1 MNKEDH
7 TSSKLDQKES
17 GLRDPEVAKRS
28 LVELQDLLSRF
39 RLESQLTNSANLRV
53 DQERK
58 PVLQE
63 LVINKQLQ
71 ALTHKLEHLHVA
83 DIAYI
88 LEALPLFERELVWK
102 QVSLPNQSQVLI
114 EINDPVRLSLISWM
128 NEDELTFIAQS
139 LDPDDLATIADHI
152 PQGIIEKVRDE
163 LSLSEKEQFRAV
175 MSYPAN
181 SVGAHMDFELIK
193 IREEVNL
200 EVVHRYLRRFEKL
213 PPHTNK
219 LFVVNRKEV
228 LTGSLSLENL
238 LIKDPHT
245 LVKDSMQ
252 TDILV
257 LNVLDD
263 AEEVAKAF
271 ERYDLVSA
279 PVVNKSLRLVGRLTV
294 AEIVDVIRDEN
305 NQDAFAS
312 AGFQDEEDVF
322 ASVFTAIKNRW
333 MWLAINL
340 MTAFFASRVIGIFEG
355 TIEKVVALAALMPII
370 AGVAGNSG
378 NQTLVL
384 MIRSLALGHISSS
397 SITKLVT
404 KELTVALLNGIF
416 WGSVAGL
423 FAWWLYLDQPIAKL
437 LGLTMMLAIVLNLI
451 VAATIGVLIPVI
463 LDRMKKDPAVGS
475 SVLLTFGTDSMGFFI
490 FLGLAT
496 VIF

>member
-1 MNKEDH
+1 MNSQNLVN
-7 TSSKLDQKES
+7 SSSEKKES
-17 GLRDPEVAKRS
+17 SLRDPEVAKRA
-28 LVELQDLLSRF
+28 LVQLQDLLLRF
-39 RLESQLTNSANLRV
+39 RLESQLSKGENLV
-53 DQERK
+53 FNKERK
-58 PVLQE
+58 PILEE

-71 ALTHKLEHLHVA
+71 ILSKKLELLHAA

-88 LEALPLFERELVWK
+88 LEALPLQDRELVWK
-102 QVSLPNQSQVLI
+102 QVNLSSQSQVLI
-114 EINDPVRLSLISWM
+114 EINDPVRLSLVSWM
-128 NEDELTFIAQS
+128 SFNDLVYVAQF
-139 LDPDDLATIADHI
+139 LDPDDLAYIADDL
-152 PQGIIEKVRDE
+152 PKEIIEQVRE
-163 LSLSEKEQFRAV
+163 GFTVSEKEQFRAV
-175 MSYPAN
+175 MSYPTS
-181 SVGAHMDFELIK
+181 SVGAHMDFEVIT
-193 IREEVNL
+193 IREEVSL
-200 EVVHRYLRRFEKL
+200 EVVHRYLRRLEKL

-219 LFVVNRKEV
+219 LFVLNRKGT

-238 LIKDPHT
+238 LIKGPDT
-245 LVKDSMQ
+245 LVKNNME

-279 PVVNKSLRLVGRLTV
+279 PVVDKSLRLVGRLTI
-294 AEIVDVIRDEN
+294 AEIVDIIRDEN
-305 NQDAFAS
+305 NQDTFAS

-322 ASVFTAIKNRW
+322 ASVFTAVKNRW

-355 TIEKVVALAALMPII
+355 TIERVVALAALMPII

-397 SITKLVT
+397 SISKLII
-404 KELTVALLNGIF
+404 KELTVALLNGLI

-423 FAWWLYLDQPIAKL
+423 FAWWLYIDQEIAKL

-451 VAATIGVLIPVI
+451 VAAGIGVLIPVV
-463 LDRMKKDPAVGS
+463 LDRLKKDPAVGS

-490 FLGLAT
+490 FLGLASL
-496 VIF
+496 IF

>member
-1 MNKEDH
+1 M
-7 TSSKLDQKES
+7 
-17 GLRDPEVAKRS
+17 
-28 LVELQDLLSRF
+28 QDLLYRF
-39 RLESQLTNSANLRV
+39 RLESQLTKSENLGFNE
-53 DQERK
+53 ERK
-58 PVLQE
+58 PLLEE
-63 LVINKQLQ
+63 LVVNQQLQ
-71 ALTHKLEHLHVA
+71 TLTQKLDLLHAA

-102 QVSLPNQSQVLI
+102 QVSLRNQSQVLI
-114 EINDPVRLSLISWM
+114 EINDPVRLSLVSWM
-128 NEDELTFIAQS
+128 SSNELIYVAQS
-139 LDPDDLATIADHI
+139 LDPDDLACIADDLPKEI
-152 PQGIIEKVRDE
+152 VEKVRE
-163 LSLSEKEQFRAV
+163 GLSLSEKEQFRAV

-181 SVGAHMDFELIK
+181 SVGAHMDFEVIT
-193 IREEVNL
+193 IRDEVSL
-200 EVVHRYLRRFEKL
+200 EVVHRYLRRLEKL

-219 LFVVNRKEV
+219 LFVINRKGI

-238 LIKDPHT
+238 LIKNPVT
-245 LVKDSMQ
+245 LVKNSMES
-252 TDILV
+252 DIIV

-279 PVVNKSLRLVGRLTV
+279 PVVDKSLRLVGRLTV

-305 NQDAFAS
+305 NQDAFVS

-322 ASVFTAIKNRW
+322 ASVFTAVKNRW

-340 MTAFFASRVIGIFEG
+340 VTAFFASRVIGIFEG
-355 TIEKVVALAALMPII
+355 TIERVVALAALMPII

-384 MIRSLALGHISSS
+384 MIRSLALGHVSSASIS
-397 SITKLVT
+397 KLVT
-404 KELTVALLNGIF
+404 KELTVAFLNGVI

-423 FAWWLYLDQPIAKL
+423 FAWWLYMDQPIAKL

-451 VAATIGVLIPVI
+451 VAAAIGVLIPVI
-463 LDRMKKDPAVGS
+463 LDRMNKDPAVGS
-475 SVLLTFGTDSMGFFI
+475 SVLLTFGTDSMGFLI

-496 VIF
+496 LIF

>member
-1 MNKEDH
+1 M
-7 TSSKLDQKES
+7 LDKNQLN
-17 GLRDPEVAKRS
+17 LRDPEIAKRS
-28 LVELQDLLSRF
+28 LLELQDLLSRF
-39 RLESQLTNSANLRV
+39 RLESQLTNSANLAV
-53 DQERK
+53 NEERK
-58 PVLQE
+58 PVLKE
-63 LVINKQLQ
+63 LVINQQLQ
-71 ALTHKLEHLHVA
+71 TLKKKLDLLHVA
-83 DIAYI
+83 DIAFI
-88 LEALPLFERELVWK
+88 LEALPLFERKIVWR
-102 QVSLPNQSQVLI
+102 QVSLPKKSQVLI
-114 EINDPVRLSLISWM
+114 EINDPVRLSLVSWM
-128 NEDELTFIAQS
+128 NEYELTYVAQS
-139 LDPDDLATIADHI
+139 MDPDDLANIADHL
-152 PQGIIEKVRDE
+152 PDAIINKVKDE
-163 LSLSEKEQFRAV
+163 LTLPKKEQFRAV
-175 MSYPAN
+175 MSFPAN
-181 SVGAHMDFELIK
+181 SVGAHMDFEVIK
-193 IREEVNL
+193 IRDEVRL
-200 EVVHRYLRRFEKL
+200 EVVHRYLRRLEKL

-219 LFVVNRKEV
+219 LFVVNRKEI
-228 LTGSLSLENL
+228 LIGSLSLENL
-238 LIKDPHT
+238 LIKEPDT
-245 LVKDSMQ
+245 LVKDSME

-279 PVVNKSLRLVGRLTV
+279 PVVDKSFSLVGRLTV

-305 NQDAFAS
+305 NQDAFIT

-340 MTAFFASRVIGIFEG
+340 LTAFFASRVIGIFEG
-355 TIEKVVALAALMPII
+355 TIERVVALATLMPII

-397 SITKLVT
+397 SIPKLIT
-404 KELTVALLNGIF
+404 KELTVALLNGIV

-451 VAATIGVLIPVI
+451 VASAIGVIIPVV
-463 LDRMKKDPAVGS
+463 LERMKKDPAVGS
-475 SVLLTFGTDSMGFFI
+475 TVLLTFGTDSMGFLI

>member
-1 MNKEDH
+1 MNMEDF
-7 TSSKLDQKES
+7 TGSKSEKIES
-17 GLRDPEVAKRS
+17 RLRDPEIAKRA
-28 LVELQDLLSRF
+28 LREMQDLLYRF
-39 RLESQLTNSANLRV
+39 RLESQLTKSENLGFNE
-53 DQERK
+53 ERK
-58 PVLQE
+58 PLLEE
-63 LVINKQLQ
+63 LVVNQQLQ
-71 ALTHKLEHLHVA
+71 TLTQKLDLLHAA

-102 QVSLPNQSQVLI
+102 QVSLRNQSQVLI
-114 EINDPVRLSLISWM
+114 EINDPVRLSLVSWM
-128 NEDELTFIAQS
+128 SSNELIYVAQS
-139 LDPDDLATIADHI
+139 LDPDDLACIADDLPKEI
-152 PQGIIEKVRDE
+152 VEKVRE
-163 LSLSEKEQFRAV
+163 GLSLSEKEQFRAV

-181 SVGAHMDFELIK
+181 SVGAHMDFEVIT
-193 IREEVNL
+193 IRDEVSL
-200 EVVHRYLRRFEKL
+200 EVVHRYLRRLEKL

-219 LFVVNRKEV
+219 LFVINRKGI

-238 LIKDPHT
+238 LIKNPVT
-245 LVKDSMQ
+245 LVKNSMES
-252 TDILV
+252 DIIV

-279 PVVNKSLRLVGRLTV
+279 PVVDKSLRLVGRLTV

-305 NQDAFAS
+305 NQDAFVS

-322 ASVFTAIKNRW
+322 ASVFTAVKNRW

-340 MTAFFASRVIGIFEG
+340 VTAFFASRVIGIFEG
-355 TIEKVVALAALMPII
+355 TIERVVALAALMPII

-384 MIRSLALGHISSS
+384 MIRSLALGHVSSASIS
-397 SITKLVT
+397 KLVT
-404 KELTVALLNGIF
+404 KELTVAFLNGVI

-423 FAWWLYLDQPIAKL
+423 FAWWLYMDQPIAKL

-451 VAATIGVLIPVI
+451 VAAAIGVLIPVI
-463 LDRMKKDPAVGS
+463 LDRMNKDPAVGS
-475 SVLLTFGTDSMGFFI
+475 SVLLTFGTDSMGFLI

-496 VIF
+496 LIF